1 MRKTIGVL
9 IIFVLMAG
17 IAAAQKLDGRKLVV
31 KGGDV
36 AGVFVPVSLAY
47 EGPAPEG
54 SIQVVDTKNGKV
66 FPATVAGGELVFV
79 VEAIGAKEQLDC
91 QVKALKEKTA
101 PKVNITRAADGDRL
115 EVAVNGEPFT
125 VYNYSNDNRKPFL
138 WPVYG
143 EGKVG
148 MTRNWPMDPNE
159 TISRD
164 HVHHKGI
171 WSSYG
176 DLNGVDCWGETGDKA
191 GFQHS
196 DEVTFGAGD
205 AFAWIKAKNTWQ
217 DKDHKPVVAEER
229 EYRFYATPAGA
240 RLFDQSITFTAS
252 YGTVLFKDTKEGGLI
267 AFRIRPDIT
276 ETSKKGVITNAS
288 GAKGMKECWGKP
300 SPWTDYSGPIEGVGT
315 RGIAVFDYPGNMRY
329 PTTWHIRDYGL
340 NGANCFGLSY
350 FTENSEKKENGD
362 FTLEAGK
369 AMTFR
374 YRVMIHSGD
383 VNEAKV
389 ADRCANFTN
398 PPVVE
403 WIK

>member
-1 MRKTIGVL
+1 MRKSIGMAVILVL
-9 IIFVLMAG
+9 AAG
-17 IAAAQKLDGRKLVV
+17 IAAAQPLDGRKLSVT
-31 KGGDV
+31 GGDT
-36 AGVFVPVSLAY
+36 AGSFVPVAVAY
-47 EGPAPEG
+47 EGPAPDG
-54 SIQVVDTKNGKV
+54 PVQVVDTKSGKA
-66 FPATVAGGELVFV
+66 FPATIAGGELVFI
-79 VEAIGAKEQLDC
+79 VEAIAPGETIPC
-91 QVKALKEKTA
+91 QVKILKEKTA
-101 PKVNITRAADGDRL
+101 PKVNIARIEGDRL
-115 EVAVNGEPFT
+115 EVTVNGEPFT

-171 WSSYG
+171 WTSYG

-196 DEVTFGAGD
+196 DEVTFGSGD

-217 DKDHKPVVAEER
+217 DKDHKPVIAEER
-229 EYRFYATPAGA
+229 EYRFYATPASA
-240 RLFDQSITFTAS
+240 RLFDQSITFTAAH
-252 YGTVLFKDTKEGGLI
+252 GTVLFKDTKEGGLV

-288 GAKGMKECWGKP
+288 GAHGMKECWGKP

-315 RGIAVFDYPGNMRY
+315 RGIAVFDYPKNMRY

-350 FTENSEKKENGD
+350 FTEKSEKKENGD
-362 FTLEAGK
+362 FTLEDGK
-369 AMTFR
+369 AVTFR

-389 ADRCANFTN
+389 ADRCADFTN
-398 PPVVE
+398 PPKADWVH
-403 WIK
+403 